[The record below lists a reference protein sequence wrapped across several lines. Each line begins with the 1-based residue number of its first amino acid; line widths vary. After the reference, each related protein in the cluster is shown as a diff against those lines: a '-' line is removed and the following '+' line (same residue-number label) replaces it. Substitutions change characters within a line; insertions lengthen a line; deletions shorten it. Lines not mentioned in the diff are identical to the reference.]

1 MKPLRVYLLDT
12 GGCGACAAEVWTTVE
27 SSPEL
32 AWAPGP
38 RRADVVVLT
47 GSLPAAC
54 HVTILALYEQLW
66 RRRVPVVAAGRCVVD
81 GYPYQAG
88 GVRALKQL
96 EVAGKIDVCPPLP
109 ELILEL
115 LQAVSTGRSTAR

>member
-1 MKPLRVYLLDT
+1 MRPLRVYLLDT

-27 SSPEL
+27 CSPEL
-32 AWAPGP
+32 AWAGGP
-38 RRADVVVLT
+38 PRTDVVVLT
-47 GSLPAAC
+47 GSLPTAC
-54 HVTILALYEQLW
+54 HETVLALYEQFW
-66 RRRVPVVAAGRCVVD
+66 RGRVPVVAAGRCAVD

-115 LQAVSTGRSTAR
+115 LQGVSNGRGTAR